1 MMNLNEIEGMEG
13 ETITMQEIFS
23 FELMGITEDRRVKGQ
38 FVTSGI
44 RPKFMKRLE
53 AMGIQLPA
61 RVFQEGS

>member
-1 MMNLNEIEGMEG
+1 M
-13 ETITMQEIFS
+13 ITMQEIFS
-23 FELMGITEDRRVKGQ
+23 FELLGVTADRRVKGQ

-61 RVFQEGS
+61 HLFREIP